1 MTEEF
6 TVIAWL
12 FALLF
17 AYIGIRP
24 ILRLTENGVMKALGP
39 QDDYPEV
46 LNKIGLRAE
55 RANHNFKET
64 FPIALAL
71 LLAVPMA
78 GKADSVTATAA
89 WVYLYARAAYLPA
102 YIIGIPG
109 LRTLI
114 WAIATA
120 AIGYLAWVLVA

>member
-1 MTEEF
+1 MAAEF

-12 FALLF
+12 FVLMF

-24 ILRLTENGVMKALGP
+24 VLRLIENGIMPAIGP

-46 LNKIGLRAE
+46 LNKIGQRAE

-64 FPIALAL
+64 LPIALAL
-71 LLAVPMA
+71 LIAMPLA
-78 GKADSVTATAA
+78 GKGNADTATAA
-89 WVYLYARAAYLPA
+89 WIYFYARAAYLPA
-102 YIIGIPG
+102 YIVGIPG

-114 WAIATA
+114 WAVATT
-120 AIGYLAWVLVA
+120 AIGYLAWALLN